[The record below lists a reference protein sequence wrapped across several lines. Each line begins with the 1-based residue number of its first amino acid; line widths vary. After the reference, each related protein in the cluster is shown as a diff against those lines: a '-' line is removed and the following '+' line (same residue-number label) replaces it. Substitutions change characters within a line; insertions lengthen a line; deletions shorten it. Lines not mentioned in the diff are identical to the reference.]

1 MTPVKN
7 RAERGDSFNVNERR
21 ERIADPSRAGDA
33 RGRTVAA
40 ILASNGVYQ
49 RTEGKTAAP
58 PDSGRRSCSLSGRS
72 KSAGATCVALLAS
85 RHLPGVRPPGR
96 WRFALLLPW
105 LALRCR
111 RTGLGN
117 AR

>member
-1 MTPVKN
+1 N

-21 ERIADPSRAGDA
+21 KRIADPSRAGDA
-33 RGRTVAA
+33 RGRNAA
-40 ILASNGVYQ
+40 ALLASDGVYR
-49 RTEGKTAAP
+49 RTAGKAAAP
-58 PDSGRRSCSLSGRS
+58 THSGRRSSSLSRRS

-85 RHLPGVRPPGR
+85 RHLFGIRPPGR

-111 RTGLGN
+111 R
-117 AR
+117 ARF